1 MLSYFIS
8 SLTVKLIGVL
18 IPKLVWYIGTPLFHQ
33 NSVKMAHLLLILNY
47 CYHGFSFSWPSSF
60 DNIFLLT
67 IHNKHITNKI
77 VFYNCL
83 SSMHPH
89 KSSLFQQI
97 LRIFWRLG
105 VRQTDVINVYFL
117 KSVSKYR
124 ESKRES
130 IPRQIPNLYR
140 YLMTLVS
147 QLMVLYEMKENSFS
161 K

>member
-18 IPKLVWYIGTPLFHQ
+18 IQKLVWYIGTPLFHQ

-105 VRQTDVINVYFL
+105 VRQTDVMFIFWKVSRSIEKVKEKVFHN
-117 KSVSKYR
+117 KS
-124 ESKRES
+124 
-130 IPRQIPNLYR
+130 QIYID
-140 YLMTLVS
+140 T
-147 QLMVLYEMKENSFS
+147 
-161 K
+161 

>member
-18 IPKLVWYIGTPLFHQ
+18 IQKLVWYIGTPLFHQ